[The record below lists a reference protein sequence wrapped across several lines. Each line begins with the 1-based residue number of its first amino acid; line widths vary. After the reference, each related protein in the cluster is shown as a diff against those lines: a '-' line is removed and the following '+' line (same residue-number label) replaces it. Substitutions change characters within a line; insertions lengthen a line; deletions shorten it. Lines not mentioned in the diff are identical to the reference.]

1 MTPEGKV
8 KAKVNRALYNW
19 DHVYKFMPVQMG
31 FGAATLDYLISVN
44 GYFLGIET
52 KAPGKKP
59 TDRQLQTMAQ
69 IVAAGG
75 TVLVIDGDLKEL
87 NAFMGAHTVPSYHMT
102 REQQRKRKLK
112 NRHGI
117 TLEQYNTLLEGQGGH
132 CYFCS
137 RTPDQEPHGV
147 LCV

>member
-87 NAFMGAHTVPSYHMT
+87 NAFMASSVGAASPLFIAEKIFASF
-102 REQQRKRKLK
+102 
-112 NRHGI
+112 
-117 TLEQYNTLLEGQGGH
+117 LLRDSKSARSTAGFDG
-132 CYFCS
+132 
-137 RTPDQEPHGV
+137 TMPK
-147 LCV
+147 